1 MSGKKY
7 SSKIGR
13 QKFCSGKTQLL
24 GVGKWVPKP
33 TYVKTIGKAGVIKVK
48 LDRHLTAP
56 TCNAII
62 LYKY

>member
-1 MSGKKY
+1 M
-7 SSKIGR
+7 
-13 QKFCSGKTQLL
+13 QLL